1 MLDAP
6 NSYQPQEIN
15 GIEIRGWSTY
25 ETHDHSDSYP
35 RSKYAWVRNTFGEIP
50 RTNEKYEAFT
60 IHESLQLR
68 DKLIESTRQLT
79 SLAEYM
85 VHNEKWDFFLVAYAG
100 PHRGGHKFWDS
111 ADLKGEPDQE
121 GLDEFRESLH
131 KIYIECDKS
140 IGSIVNNM
148 GENAEIMIFSLHGM
162 GANTSRDEI
171 LPEMLGRILSNGKG
185 KENKF
190 NSKKILHRLRKN
202 IPSTWRYEV
211 KHRLPVI
218 LQDRLG
224 LFWRMGD
231 VNWQDTQAFCLIGDT
246 QGFIRINLKGRES
259 MGIVEPGDE
268 YEKLIRKI
276 TEGLFT
282 YLDADTEEP
291 IVQEIKQS
299 RDIFPPGPSLDKL
312 PDLIVK
318 WSDMPAN
325 KHRQVI
331 SRRYGTIEWP
341 TPGKNPDGRSGNHR
355 GQGFLIAS
363 GAGFVPGSTIRNG
376 HILDLAPTV
385 LQLLGIEKYPEMI
398 GESLVQIP
406 AI

>member
-1 MLDAP
+1 
-6 NSYQPQEIN
+6 
-15 GIEIRGWSTY
+15 
-25 ETHDHSDSYP
+25 
-35 RSKYAWVRNTFGEIP
+35 
-50 RTNEKYEAFT
+50 
-60 IHESLQLR
+60 
-68 DKLIESTRQLT
+68 
-79 SLAEYM
+79 
-85 VHNEKWDFFLVAYAG
+85 
-100 PHRGGHKFWDS
+100 
-111 ADLKGEPDQE
+111 
-121 GLDEFRESLH
+121 
-131 KIYIECDKS
+131 
-140 IGSIVNNM
+140 
-148 GENAEIMIFSLHGM
+148 MIS
-162 GANTSRDEI
+162 
-171 LPEMLGRILSNGKG
+171 
-185 KENKF
+185 

-385 LQLLGIEKYPEMI
+385 LELLGIEKYPEMI
-398 GESLVQIP
+398 GELLVQIP